1 MSNDRLAFF
10 IGLLGSLHCIGM
22 CGPLAFAV
30 PVRQPGG
37 MAIIWNKLLYQFGR
51 IVSYTLLGTLVG
63 LLGRQI
69 WQAGFQQG
77 VSIVTGLLILTAAF
91 SRILKLNLLKS
102 SPNFLF
108 KPINNLFTYAFN
120 HKANHLIIGMING
133 ILPCGFVYLALAGAI
148 NTETVPQS
156 MTYMFWFGVGTTPL
170 MLAATLVVGFSGMPF
185 RKRLNT
191 YVPYLMLVLGIW
203 FLMRGLEL
211 NIPYLSPQNPS
222 ADSAECR

>member
-30 PVRQPGG
+30 PVRQSGWFSVV
-37 MAIIWNKLLYQFGR
+37 WNKLLYQLGR
-51 IVSYTLLGTLVG
+51 TASYTILGALVG

-77 VSIVTGLLILTAAF
+77 VSIITGLLILIAAL
-91 SRILKLNLLKS
+91 SKILKLSFLKR
-102 SPNFLF
+102 SPDFLI
-108 KPINNLFTYAFN
+108 KPINRLFTYAFN

-148 NTETVPQS
+148 NAGDIPKS
-156 MTYMFWFGVGTTPL
+156 MSYMFWFGVGTTPL
-170 MLAATLVVGFSGMPF
+170 MFAATIIVGFSGMPF
-185 RKRLNT
+185 RKRLNRF
-191 YVPYLMLVLGIW
+191 VPYMMLLLGAW
-203 FLMRGLEL
+203 FMMRGMEL
-211 NIPYLSPQNPS
+211 NIPYLSPQRPLS
-222 ADSAECR
+222 SVAECK